1 MAASF
6 VTGSG
11 SYNIHFSGDFTLT
24 FPFTPAAYDGGA
36 GDTIVIVSLSISGL
50 NTPTGYD
57 RRVRVE
63 INPGG
68 SPTKWLEVWTKQ
80 AVGSETSQAIN
91 GIGTANDY
99 AVAFF
104 MRGVDD
110 LTGWDQFATNYQMTT
125 TITAPSVD
133 VDHDDS
139 YLINH
144 FFFGSSHSA
153 SPSRGTI
160 VYEPSGNIT
169 FVGLPIDSGA
179 SGTTTL
185 TNSFTQGGSLTMAF
199 PPVATDDDS
208 DGAIDADTPLLT
220 ASVSAGQ
227 EIEATTEAENLLLV
241 ASVSGA
247 LASDASVA
255 AETIA
260 LTAEFSAQS
269 GAGAAVDA
277 ELLSLTASATCGLE
291 VGATLSAPL
300 IALSATVAAE
310 STPPGASIDA
320 VTVQLSGAVSSDLA
334 IAASVAANLP
344 LLTASAAAS
353 TPSAGSTAGPV
364 APDLILS
371 TVTASDQIMVTSQQR
386 DTIQ

>member
-139 YLINH
+139 YLFLRLLALSQPFARHDRLRAIGKH
-144 FFFGSSHSA
+144 HVCRPTYRFG
-153 SPSRGTI
+153 R
-160 VYEPSGNIT
+160 
-169 FVGLPIDSGA
+169 LW
-179 SGTTTL
+179 
-185 TNSFTQGGSLTMAF
+185 
-199 PPVATDDDS
+199 DDDVNELVHS
-208 DGAIDADTPLLT
+208 GRQSHDGFP
-220 ASVSAGQ
+220 ASRHG
-227 EIEATTEAENLLLV
+227 
-241 ASVSGA
+241 
-247 LASDASVA
+247 
-255 AETIA
+255 
-260 LTAEFSAQS
+260 
-269 GAGAAVDA
+269 
-277 ELLSLTASATCGLE
+277 
-291 VGATLSAPL
+291 
-300 IALSATVAAE
+300 
-310 STPPGASIDA
+310 
-320 VTVQLSGAVSSDLA
+320 
-334 IAASVAANLP
+334 
-344 LLTASAAAS
+344 
-353 TPSAGSTAGPV
+353 
-364 APDLILS
+364 
-371 TVTASDQIMVTSQQR
+371 R
-386 DTIQ
+386 